1 MPTNKILLIIIAIGV
16 TSIAGYY
23 GMKMKEDRD
32 YVDAVKKDN
41 ERELKQIEEQSKK
54 EREFESK
61 LKY

>member
-23 GMKMKEDRD
+23 GMKMKEERD
-32 YVDAVKKDN
+32 YAAAVKQED
-41 ERELKQIEEQSKK
+41 ERQLKARDEQYRKLKELN
-54 EREFESK
+54 SK